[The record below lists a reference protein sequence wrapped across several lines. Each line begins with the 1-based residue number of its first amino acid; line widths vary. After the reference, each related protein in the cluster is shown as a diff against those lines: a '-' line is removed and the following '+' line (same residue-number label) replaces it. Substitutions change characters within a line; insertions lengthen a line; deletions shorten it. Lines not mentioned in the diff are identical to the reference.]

1 MWVNPILF
9 LYLCAFIGY
18 YYISMIRSFWENITE
33 KRTLT
38 MRDNTSDNIEWRLN
52 ISPLAL
58 CGSIAALILL
68 LFALILILLAYT
80 SILDILPG
88 YRTKA
93 QRLNEQLT
101 ENIMRIDL
109 MERNLQEVLAYNEAM
124 TTIIG
129 GSTPTL
135 HSTVM
140 TDTIRYDKSR
150 ILPTRADSLLRSAL
164 ESATGEYSLANT
176 KPLKG
181 EAAMFSTPMRGN
193 ITRNFDAPESSYD
206 VAIISINGDNSV
218 MAVEN
223 GTVVAVESM
232 AEGLN
237 NIMIQHNGGYISV
250 YKNLGEILVRKG
262 QTVQSG
268 SVIGSLG
275 NAATSSDASLELGFE
290 LWRDGTAVDPER
302 YILF

>member
-164 ESATGEYSLANT
+164 ESATGDYSLANT

-232 AEGLN
+232 AEGLT

>member
-1 MWVNPILF
+1 
-9 LYLCAFIGY
+9 
-18 YYISMIRSFWENITE
+18 
-33 KRTLT
+33 
-38 MRDNTSDNIEWRLN
+38 MRDRNSDNIHWKVN

-58 CGSIAALILL
+58 WGSIAALIAL
-68 LFALILILLAYT
+68 LFAVVTLLVAYT

-88 YRTKA
+88 YRTKSEK
-93 QRLNEQLT
+93 LNEQLIQS
-101 ENIMRIDL
+101 IMRIDL
-109 MERNLQEVLAYNEAM
+109 MERNMQEMQAYNEAVA
-124 TTIIG
+124 TIMG

-135 HSTVM
+135 HSTVL

-150 ILPTRADSLLRSAL
+150 ILPTRADSLLRAAL
-164 ESATGEYSLANT
+164 ESTTGEYSLSNT
-176 KPLKG
+176 KPLKS
-181 EAAMFSTPMRGN
+181 EAAMFSSPMHGN
-193 ITRNFDAPESSYD
+193 ISRNFDAPESSFD
-206 VAIISINGDNSV
+206 VAIMSINGDDSV
-218 MAVEN
+218 MAAEN
-223 GTVVAVESM
+223 GTVIAIENQ
-232 AEGLN
+232 AEGLRS
-237 NIMIQHNGGYISV
+237 ITIHHNGGYISV

>member
-1 MWVNPILF
+1 
-9 LYLCAFIGY
+9 
-18 YYISMIRSFWENITE
+18 MIRSFWEYLTE
-33 KRTLT
+33 KRQLL
-38 MRDNTSDNIEWRLN
+38 MRDRNSDNIHWKVN
-52 ISPLAL
+52 ISPIAL
-58 CGSIAALILL
+58 WGSITALIIM
-68 LFALILILLAYT
+68 LFALIILLVAYT

-88 YRTKA
+88 YRTKSEK
-93 QRLNEQLT
+93 LKDQLT
-101 ENIMRIDL
+101 QSIMRIDL
-109 MERNLQEVLAYNEAM
+109 MERNMQEIEAYNEAVA
-124 TTIIG
+124 TIMG

-150 ILPTRADSLLRSAL
+150 IMPTRADSLLRAAL
-164 ESATGEYSLANT
+164 ESSTGEYSLSNT
-176 KPLKG
+176 KPLKS
-181 EAAMFSTPMRGN
+181 EAAMFSSPMHGN

-206 VAIISINGDNSV
+206 VTIMSIDGDDSV

-223 GTVVAVESM
+223 GTVITIENQT
-232 AEGLN
+232 EGLRS
-237 NIMIQHNGGYISV
+237 ITIHHNGGYISV

-268 SVIGSLG
+268 SVIGRL
-275 NAATSSDASLELGFE
+275 SSDEEHRSENLELGFE

>member
-1 MWVNPILF
+1 M
-9 LYLCAFIGY
+9 YLCAFIGY

-58 CGSIAALILL
+58 YGSIAALILL

-164 ESATGEYSLANT
+164 ESATGDYSLANT

-232 AEGLN
+232 AEGLT